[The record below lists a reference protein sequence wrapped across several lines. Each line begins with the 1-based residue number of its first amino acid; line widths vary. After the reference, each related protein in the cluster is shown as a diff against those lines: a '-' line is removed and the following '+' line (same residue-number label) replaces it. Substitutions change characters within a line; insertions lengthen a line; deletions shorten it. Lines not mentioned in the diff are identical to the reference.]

1 MIRRLRVAGL
11 LVVLVPAGLVL
22 VGLQMLA
29 LRFGWRLSH
38 WIPVVFHRLACRL
51 LRVRVAVRGEPVTG
65 QAVLVVS
72 NHTTWLDIVVLS
84 TLQPMSFIA
93 KSEVAG
99 WPLFGTLARLQ
110 RTVFIDR
117 SRRKGAAE
125 ANSEIAERLAGGD
138 AIVLFAEGT
147 TSDGGRVLP
156 FRSSLLGAARDAIAR
171 AGHDGHVLV
180 QPVTVAYPARGGLPV
195 GYGDRPGIAWYGDM
209 DLIPHLVGIIAGPP
223 LDAVCVWGTP
233 VPFDA
238 GSDRKAVTRAV
249 ETEVRETFARERNG
263 RTPEPPSAPSARI
276 PVLTRAQTV

>member
-22 VGLQMLA
+22 VGLQALV

-38 WIPVVFHRLACRL
+38 WLPVVFHRLACRL

-65 QAVLVVS
+65 RAVLVVS

-110 RTVFIDR
+110 RTIFIDR

-223 LDAVCVWGTP
+223 LDGQPSPASGPDVLLSRLPHRRDGFLFSRGPRRSKHCVNP
-233 VPFDA
+233 A
-238 GSDRKAVTRAV
+238 AADR
-249 ETEVRETFARERNG
+249 
-263 RTPEPPSAPSARI
+263 PPP
-276 PVLTRAQTV
+276 